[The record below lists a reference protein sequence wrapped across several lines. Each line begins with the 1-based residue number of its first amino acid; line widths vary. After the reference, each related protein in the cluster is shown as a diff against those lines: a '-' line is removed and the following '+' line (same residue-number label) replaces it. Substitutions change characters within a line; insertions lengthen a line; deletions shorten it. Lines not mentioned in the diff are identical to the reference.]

1 MEATI
6 VTKEDFIAAAS
17 KGLPR
22 VAEAII
28 GTPAKARMGVINAVV
43 ESYREAVRDFL
54 EEGEAEKWL
63 VDVVARLETEVSV
76 QEKLQ
81 TGAHVETV
89 SLVPAA
95 EPEHETLD
103 TVGLRS

>member
-1 MEATI
+1 MEAMI

-28 GTPAKARMGVINAVV
+28 GAPAKARMGVINAVV

-81 TGAHVETV
+81 SGAYIETV
-89 SLVPAA
+89 SLVPAV
-95 EPEHETLD
+95 EPEHEKVDTL
-103 TVGLRS
+103 GL